1 MLHASEFTRMSLKG
15 NGRALS
21 AGTAATIA
29 SILVQGQRYF
39 EMVLQGGQG
48 SSTQS
53 FSFGLSPPLA

>member
-1 MLHASEFTRMSLKG
+1 MSLKG